1 MAFDELMESFPPQAK
16 ITASEKITVES
27 KTHAGTFNLAYQ
39 LLQIHPDN
47 TYLIDV
53 RTVEEFESG
62 HVPDSINIPL
72 DQIDCTA
79 DSIPDLDSTLLIYC
93 RSGHRTIAAAKA
105 LNEIGYKVIFDLGG
119 ISNYDGD
126 LEKGR

>member
-1 MAFDELMESFPPQAK
+1 M
-16 ITASEKITVES
+16 
-27 KTHAGTFNLAYQ
+27 AYQ

-47 TYLIDV
+47 TYLIE
-53 RTVEEFESG
+53 RENRPEEFESG

-93 RSGHRTIAAAKA
+93 QKRTPHHCCCQS

-126 LEKGR
+126 LEKVDNTRIVVIA